1 MTGIFFY
8 PLAALPLG
16 LSVLLWALPALL
28 LAFIA
33 FELHMGWSLFRYAT
47 KRVETDQFTPPA
59 DIPQETLDWYKRVA
73 VTRERLLL
81 QAHEDWELKR
91 GRISLRG
98 TFFPARQG
106 HAAGLGCA
114 LLVHGWRDVRMS
126 RAVDVEM
133 YLDMGYSVFM
143 PTLRGHAPSG
153 GRRIDIGCLYRKDLF
168 AWMEEV
174 RKRLD
179 QAPHHFI
186 LDGLSM
192 GAANV
197 LTAAGD
203 QDLPEDVAA
212 ILADCGYS
220 SLLAQ
225 GQWMTR
231 GIKPLLRIPALY
243 AATIFFYLFMGYSK
257 KAPTPLTQAGKSRV
271 PIFFIHG
278 TQDQFVPTFMGQ
290 ELYSACASPVK
301 ELWLVEGAGH
311 AMSYATAGQAYQA
324 RKAAFIRRAL
334 AGD

>member
-1 MTGIFFY
+1 MTGIFFSL
-8 PLAALPLG
+8 LAALPLG
-16 LSVLLWALPALL
+16 LSVLLWALLALL
-28 LAFIA
+28 LAFIG

-47 KRVETDQFTPPA
+47 KRADTDQFTPPA
-59 DIPQETLDWYKRVA
+59 DIPQEALDWYKTVA
-73 VTRERLLL
+73 VARERLLL
-81 QAHEDWELKR
+81 QTHEEWELKR
-91 GRISLRG
+91 GGISLRG

-106 HAAGLGCA
+106 DPAGQGCA

-126 RAVDVEM
+126 RAVDVQM

-143 PTLRGHAPSG
+143 PALRGHAPSG
-153 GRRIDIGCLYRKDLF
+153 GRRIDIGCLHRKDLF

-179 QAPHHFI
+179 QAPDHFI

-203 QDLPEDVAA
+203 EDLPGDVAA

-243 AATIFFYLFMGYSK
+243 AAIMYFYLFMGYSRK
-257 KAPTPLTQAGKSRV
+257 SPTPLSQAGKARV
-271 PIFFIHG
+271 PVFFIHG

-290 ELYSACASPVK
+290 ELHAACASPIK

-311 AMSYATAGQAYQA
+311 AMSYATAGQTYRA
-324 RKAAFIRRAL
+324 RKADFIRRAL